1 MVVQVRFDCKNL
13 SELIGRRV
21 VHDKFKH
28 QQYCFERPKRKGLR
42 GTSGASAPGGHGA
55 MRRLFL
61 AWAVAFA
68 APAEVLQELV
78 RIQQN

>member
-13 SELIGRRV
+13 SELIARQV

-28 QQYCFERPKRKGLR
+28 QQYFFERPKRKGLR
-42 GTSGASAPGGHGA
+42 GTSRASAPGGSRGDA
-55 MRRLFL
+55 AIFL